1 MNAGLTDLSINALA
15 IDPSA
20 PATLYAGTLLGSV
33 FKSMNGGQSWTAV
46 NSGLTGSIV
55 EALVVD
61 SSGPATLYVGT
72 FGGVF
77 KSVDGGGSW
86 TSDERRP
93 DSSTVNALAIDPS
106 TGTLYA
112 GTVGGGV
119 FDYQTVIAVDRPPC
133 SPRTTRE
140 RPVSSI
146 RAADAALLV
155 EPAEISRWPRR
166 LQPVARSV
174 LNARVCACGRAS
186 R

>member
-93 DSSTVNALAIDPS
+93 DSLHCQCPGDRSLDRHPLRGDGRRRRLRLPDRDRGRSSAVLPPNHKGTPRLVN
-106 TGTLYA
+106 
-112 GTVGGGV
+112 
-119 FDYQTVIAVDRPPC
+119 
-133 SPRTTRE
+133 
-140 RPVSSI
+140 
-146 RAADAALLV
+146 
-155 EPAEISRWPRR
+155 PRR
-166 LQPVARSV
+166 
-174 LNARVCACGRAS
+174 
-186 R
+186 